1 MTFSKKSLYAV
12 IALFFLALVSYY
24 ALIKSREQLIP
35 RSILFGNPERAAP
48 SISPDGKSI
57 AFIAPLNG
65 VLNIFT
71 QDLEGDSK
79 KEPITNDTH
88 RGIRDFFWAYD
99 SRSLFYM
106 QDTDGNEDWRIYSID
121 CATKEAVCLTPELG
135 VSASVVA
142 YMKQYPNFMLISM
155 NKRDPK
161 YNDIYRLDLTTK
173 KLDLVTENTG
183 AISSWIP
190 DKQLAVR
197 GALEAIPGG
206 GYKLLYRETEK
217 SPWRAIREWDPQ
229 DASGLG
235 VMDFTKDGKFFI
247 LGDAK
252 GADKSR
258 LLRLDIATGATEVI
272 FQDPDYDAV
281 SGLLMDEDTFEL
293 LAIETERE
301 KASWTVFAP
310 RMQEHFKILEKLD
323 YGCFSFLSRDT
334 SQTYYIVGYSKDN
347 GPISYWLYNTSNKKG
362 TFLFDNKPKLKNYTL
377 ATIEPFMCTARD
389 GLILH
394 GYITYPPHKERKNL
408 PMVLH
413 VHGGPWTRDSWGY
426 SPVEQWLANRG
437 YAVLQVNYRGST
449 GYGKNFVNA
458 ANRQWSGAMHTD
470 LLDAVNWA
478 VVQGAVDPK
487 KIGIYGGSY
496 GGYAALVGAA
506 FTPDVFAC
514 AIDVV
519 GPSNLITLIETVPPY
534 WATEMERF
542 YKQVGHPVYDKQ
554 FLIDCSPLFK
564 VKNIKIPLLI
574 AQGAKDPRVKQSEAE
589 QIVAALKENNIPY
602 TYMLFEDEGH
612 GFVRPENR
620 EKFFAEMEKFLATHL
635 GGMRD

>member
-1 MTFSKKSLYAV
+1 MNVSKRSLYG
-12 IALFFLALVSYY
+12 IIGLALLSLVFYY
-24 ALIKSREQLIP
+24 ALIKSRDQLID

-57 AFIAPLNG
+57 AFVAPHNG
-65 VLNIFT
+65 VLNIFI
-71 QDLEGDSK
+71 QDLEGGK
-79 KEPITNDTH
+79 KEEPITRDTH
-88 RGIRDFFWAYD
+88 RGIRNFFWAHD
-99 SRSLFYM
+99 SCSLFYL
-106 QDTDGNEDWRIYSID
+106 QDTDGNEDWRIYRID
-121 CATKEAVCLTPELG
+121 RATKKAVCLTPESG

-142 YMKQYPNFMLISM
+142 YMKQYPDLMLISM
-155 NKRDPK
+155 NKNNPK
-161 YNDIYRLDLTTK
+161 YNDLYRLDLTTQ
-173 KLDLVTENTG
+173 KLDLIAENTG
-183 AISSWIP
+183 AISSWIC

-197 GALEAIPGG
+197 GALEALPGG
-206 GYKLLYRETEK
+206 GYKLLYRETET
-217 SPWRAIREWDPQ
+217 SPWRTIRQWDVQ
-229 DASGLG
+229 EASSLG
-235 VMDFTKDGKFFI
+235 IIDFTKDGRAFI
-247 LGDAK
+247 LADAK
-252 GADKSR
+252 DANTSR

-272 FQDPDYDAV
+272 FQDPEYDAV
-281 SGLLMDEDTFEL
+281 AGLLMDEDTFEL

-301 KASWTVFAP
+301 KASWTVLAD

-323 YGCFSFLSRDT
+323 YGCFSFLSHDA
-334 SQTYYIVGYSKDN
+334 SQTRYILAYSKDN
-347 GPISYWLYNTSNKKG
+347 GPISYWLYNTVSKKG
-362 TFLFDNKPKLKNYTL
+362 TFLFDNKPKLNNYKL
-377 ATIEPFMCTARD
+377 ATVEPFTCTARD
-389 GLILH
+389 GLVLH
-394 GYITYPPHKERKNL
+394 GYITYPPHKKRKNL
-408 PMVLH
+408 PLVLH

-426 SPVEQWLANRG
+426 SPIEQWLANRG

-449 GYGKNFVNA
+449 GYGKNFINA
-458 ANRQWSGAMHTD
+458 GNKEWSRAMHMD
-470 LLDAVNWA
+470 LLDAVNWVIA
-478 VVQGAVDPK
+478 QKTINPK

-506 FTPDVFAC
+506 FTPDFFAC
-514 AIDVV
+514 AVDVV

-542 YKQVGHPVYDKQ
+542 YKQVGHPVHDKQ

-620 EKFFAEMEKFLATHL
+620 EKFYAEMEKFLATHL
-635 GGMRD
+635 GGRSQ